1 MAVWADGL
9 PVSTFSSDIREAR
22 IYINELN
29 INKFSEPLDE
39 KNLAQYKKEIIE
51 VLNKNKKKEEAITT
65 IKTINLLC
73 INFTKSTIG

>member
-39 KNLAQYKKEIIE
+39 K
-51 VLNKNKKKEEAITT
+51 T
-65 IKTINLLC
+65 
-73 INFTKSTIG
+73 